1 MFSPRDTADILV
13 EALPYIKKF
22 FGQTI
27 VIKYGGNAMISDE
40 LKSKVIT
47 DITLMKYVGIRPV
60 IVHGGGPDITGF
72 LQKIGK
78 KSEFV
83 SELLSR
89 PDQVAVLAGK
99 ADRVITGLAQAID
112 DFRIH
117 LADENHLGDGHRFFI
132 RHAQPADKL

>member
-1 MFSPRDTADILV
+1 MQRPGDLRRHIIGVDVVAFPALPHAHGSDNGNIAALQHIAENRRRDRLDLADIANV
-13 EALPYIKKF
+13 DAFNLPLTVNF
-22 FGQTI
+22 
-27 VIKYGGNAMISDE
+27 
-40 LKSKVIT
+40 
-47 DITLMKYVGIRPV
+47 
-60 IVHGGGPDITGF
+60 
-72 LQKIGK
+72 
-78 KSEFV
+78 